1 MVLRTSYSFEFFPP
15 KDVEGEERLWAAIE
29 GLKSIAPDFVSVTY
43 GAGGSTRDR
52 SIRIA
57 QEITQRTG
65 ISTVAHLTCVGSTR
79 AELLSILQ
87 SYKDAGITSILALRG
102 DPTGGP
108 SAPWVPTE
116 NGLNHADELV
126 QLAADFGGFSIGV
139 AAFPDGH
146 PASGGD
152 FEKDVDVLIR
162 KEQLGAT
169 FATTQFFFEAH
180 RYTQLVEKLEAR
192 GSKLTIIPGILPV
205 TNVKLLQFTDAK
217 VSLDVAGNPAMAAKL
232 IGVILGG
239 QWVSNLFIAGLAL
252 SVLDTGSTPAQLA
265 KLGLDSSMF
274 VGMAGSSGNKDF
286 YNLVYKNVYGV
297 LPDAATLQSAL
308 AQLDSGA
315 KTQADM
321 VLQMLDTSQNLK
333 NIDLVGIQLHGFDYL
348 S

>member
-1 MVLRTSYSFEFFPP
+1 VVLRTSYSFEFFPP

-152 FEKDVDVLIR
+152 FDKDVDVLIR

-180 RYTQLVEKLEAR
+180 RYTQLVEKLKAR

-205 TNVKLLQFTDAK
+205 TNVKLLHR
-217 VSLDVAGNPAMAAKL
+217 MAE
-232 IGVILGG
+232 LGG
-239 QWVSNLFIAGLAL
+239 TPIPTHIADAFAQVESDPQAVRSLGVEIATSLCQELLAAGAPGLHFYTMN
-252 SVLDTGSTPAQLA
+252 SSTATQDIYR
-265 KLGLDSSMF
+265 KLND
-274 VGMAGSSGNKDF
+274 VK
-286 YNLVYKNVYGV
+286 
-297 LPDAATLQSAL
+297 
-308 AQLDSGA
+308 
-315 KTQADM
+315 
-321 VLQMLDTSQNLK
+321 
-333 NIDLVGIQLHGFDYL
+333 
-348 S
+348 

>member
-1 MVLRTSYSFEFFPP
+1 VVLRTSYSFEFFPP

-79 AELLSILQ
+79 DELLSILR

-152 FEKDVDVLIR
+152 FDKDVDVLIR

-169 FATTQFFFEAH
+169 FATTQFFFEAN

-205 TNVKLLQFTDAK
+205 TNVKLLHR
-217 VSLDVAGNPAMAAKL
+217 MAE
-232 IGVILGG
+232 LGG
-239 QWVSNLFIAGLAL
+239 TPIPTHIADAFAQVESDPHAVRSLGVEIATSLCQELLAAGAPGLHFYTMN
-252 SVLDTGSTPAQLA
+252 SSTATQDIYR
-265 KLGLDSSMF
+265 KLND
-274 VGMAGSSGNKDF
+274 VK
-286 YNLVYKNVYGV
+286 
-297 LPDAATLQSAL
+297 
-308 AQLDSGA
+308 
-315 KTQADM
+315 
-321 VLQMLDTSQNLK
+321 
-333 NIDLVGIQLHGFDYL
+333 
-348 S
+348 

>member
-1 MVLRTSYSFEFFPP
+1 VVLRTSYSFEFFPP

-57 QEITQRTG
+57 REITQRTG

-79 AELLSILQ
+79 EELLSILQ

-102 DPTGGP
+102 DPAGGP

-126 QLAADFGGFSIGV
+126 QLAAEFGGFTIGV

-146 PASGGD
+146 PASHGD
-152 FEKDVDVLIR
+152 FDRDVEVLIR

-169 FATTQFFFEAH
+169 FATTQFFFEAS
-180 RYTQLVEKLEAR
+180 RYIQLVEKLKAR

-205 TNVKLLQFTDAK
+205 INVKLLHRMAELGGTPIPSHIADAFTKVENDPHAVRSLGVEIATSLCKELLAAGAPGLHFYTMNSSTATQEIYRKLNDAK
-217 VSLDVAGNPAMAAKL
+217 
-232 IGVILGG
+232 
-239 QWVSNLFIAGLAL
+239 
-252 SVLDTGSTPAQLA
+252 
-265 KLGLDSSMF
+265 
-274 VGMAGSSGNKDF
+274 
-286 YNLVYKNVYGV
+286 
-297 LPDAATLQSAL
+297 
-308 AQLDSGA
+308 
-315 KTQADM
+315 
-321 VLQMLDTSQNLK
+321 
-333 NIDLVGIQLHGFDYL
+333 
-348 S
+348 